1 MFMIWCFGDSN
12 TEGYNLEY
20 QWVKDYSKYKGYTP
34 TWWTETLS
42 RKLNQPLINLGV
54 SGTDNYTIFD
64 SVIKVIHKI
73 QPEDTLIIGWSSIL
87 RSRAVANDRLVSL
100 LIEGSPRIPD
110 FSERSIQE
118 MLVNRNSERYVEE
131 VLGWN
136 KIIQRAFNKNTIII
150 WSPFPEFRGK
160 VMFDNLRLRPDPS
173 SMYSIKDE
181 TKGKIKDGHPSE
193 TGNNLIADIFY
204 EYLTKGRRLI

>member
-1 MFMIWCFGDSN
+1 MIWCFGDSN

-20 QWVKDYSKYKGYTP
+20 QWVRDYSKYKGYTP

-42 RKLNQPLINLGV
+42 QKLNQPLTNLGV
-54 SGTDNYTIFD
+54 GGTDNYTIFD
-64 SVIKVIHKI
+64 SIIKVLHKI

-87 RSRAVANDRLVSL
+87 RGRAVLNDYLTPL
-100 LIEGSPRIPD
+100 LIEMLPKIPD
-110 FSERSIQE
+110 FSERSLQE

-136 KIIQRAFNKNTIII
+136 KIIQRAFNKNTIIF

-160 VMFDNLRLRPDPS
+160 IMFSNLRFRPDSS
-173 SMYSIKDE
+173 SMYSIEDE
-181 TKGKIKDGHPSE
+181 TKGKVKDSHPSE
-193 TGNNLIADIFY
+193 TGNGLIAGIFY
-204 EYLTKGRRLI
+204 EYLAKGKRLI